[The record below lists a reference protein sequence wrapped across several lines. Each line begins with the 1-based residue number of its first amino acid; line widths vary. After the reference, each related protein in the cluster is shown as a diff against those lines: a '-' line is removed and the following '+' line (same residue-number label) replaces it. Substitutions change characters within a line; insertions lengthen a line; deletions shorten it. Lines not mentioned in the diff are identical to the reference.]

1 MDSKIRKMGA
11 PSSKPPPIGAKDAF
25 INQNYIQNDDGPMN
39 EEEEQDEEEEES
51 SSYDIEGL
59 CTD

>member
-1 MDSKIRKMGA
+1 MGA